1 MNPASR
7 LPQLWMKKLLDDSIV
22 AVDSTVSAYDVA
34 KLMENSNSGAIV
46 VLENQSPIGI
56 VTNRDLTIK
65 IIAHSYPFDTPVR
78 RIMST
83 PLISITPE
91 TEMSVAKEIMESK
104 KIRKLPIISDDKVIG
119 IVIASDVSKVTPNPS

>member
-1 MNPASR
+1 MNTVSK

-22 AVDSTVSAYDVA
+22 AVDSTVSAYNVA
-34 KLMENSNSGAIV
+34 KLMENSKSGAIV
-46 VLENQSPIGI
+46 VLENQSPVGI

-91 TEMSVAKEIMESK
+91 TEMSVAKEIMASK

-119 IVIASDVSKVTPNPS
+119 VVIASDVLKVTPNP